1 MPRKTFD
8 LILSSV
14 GLMLTIVLFV
24 AGGLAY
30 WGYTFANTEVKS
42 QLTAQHITF
51 PEAGSEGIT
60 SLPPAD
66 AAVIS
71 KYAGQQL
78 TNGEQA
84 RAFADH
90 YIAVHLQGV
99 AGGKTYSE
107 VSTLSRAN
115 PDDAELAAQVQTLF
129 RGETLRGLLLNAYA
143 FWKLGQLALIGAI
156 VAFVLG
162 GIMLVLTII
171 GFVHLRRVSATEMIL
186 VPQTTGAAVPAQ
198 A

>member
-30 WGYTFANTEVKS
+30 WGYSFATAEVKN
-42 QLTAQHITF
+42 QLAAQHITF
-51 PEAGSEGIT
+51 PEAGSEGLT
-60 SLPPAD
+60 GLPAAD
-66 AAVIS
+66 QAVIV

-78 TNGEQA
+78 TTGQQA
-84 RAFADH
+84 RAFADN
-90 YIAVHLQGV
+90 YIAAHLQGV
-99 AGGKTYSE
+99 ADGKTYSE
-107 VSTLSRAN
+107 VSALSRAN

-129 RGETLRGLLLNAYA
+129 RGETLRGLLLESYG

-162 GIMLVLTII
+162 GIMLILTII
-171 GFVHLRRVSATEMIL
+171 GFVHLRRVSPSETVLMPETKSE
-186 VPQTTGAAVPAQ
+186 PVPAQ